1 MKVPALKCEL
11 SGEGCNDKEKEYVE
25 SYKSKSAD
33 DVAKEIARL
42 TKMKNGKMKPELQN
56 WLDRRVRSFGRSQYW
71 PCTRSRGAFLGRL
84 IF

>member
-1 MKVPALKCEL
+1 MKVPALTCEL

-42 TKMKNGKMKPELQN
+42 TKMKNGKMKPELVQWIQQRISILQQLN
-56 WLDRRVRSFGRSQYW
+56 S
-71 PCTRSRGAFLGRL
+71 GAGDKTEL
-84 IF
+84 